1 MRVFLTGASGLIGFS
16 VAQALARAG
25 HDVVGL
31 VRTQEAARRLAA
43 VEVEPLLGDMS
54 LPPTFAQAARRCQV
68 LIHCATEHSAQRWEL
83 EFSTLHHLIQGAA
96 EARAARRLIYTSGVW
111 VYGDTGGEPADEST
125 PTAPPQGVAPRL
137 QIEEMVLRAN
147 ISGPA
152 GPLRTMVV
160 RPGCVYGGA
169 GGLTGAW
176 FESALREGAARVVG
190 DGHFRWAM
198 VHVQDLADLFL
209 RCAEAGPHLGGEI
222 INACDRSRFT
232 VLECARAASLAAGAG
247 GHVKCVPVAEAEES
261 MGPAA
266 RCLAMDQ
273 HIDAGK
279 AERLLGWRPRHAGFV
294 DGAARYLRAYT
305 ANQKARKIETGG
317 T

>member
-1 MRVFLTGASGLIGFS
+1 MRVFLTGASGLIGFAA
-16 VAQALARAG
+16 AQALSRAG
-25 HDVVGL
+25 HEVVGL

-43 VEVEPLLGDMS
+43 IEVEPLLGDMAA
-54 LPPTFAQAARRCQV
+54 PPSFAQAARRCQV
-68 LIHCATEHSAQRWEL
+68 LIHCATDHSAQRWEL

-96 EARAARRLIYTSGVW
+96 EARAPRRILYTSGVW
-111 VYGDTGGEPADEST
+111 VYGDTGGERADEST
-125 PTAPPQGVAPRL
+125 PPSPLPVVAPRL

-147 ISGPA
+147 VYG

-176 FESALREGAARVVG
+176 FESALREGAARLVG
-190 DGHFRWAM
+190 DGHFRWPM
-198 VHVQDLADLFL
+198 VHVQDLGDLFL

-222 INACDRSRFT
+222 FNACDRSRFT

-247 GHVKCVPVAEAEES
+247 GHVKCIPVAEAEEA

-266 RCLAMDQ
+266 RCLTQDQ

-279 AERLLGWRPRHAGFV
+279 AERLLGWRPRHDGFV
-294 DGAARYLRAYT
+294 DGVARYLRAFT
-305 ANQKARKIETGG
+305 AHQKDRRGG